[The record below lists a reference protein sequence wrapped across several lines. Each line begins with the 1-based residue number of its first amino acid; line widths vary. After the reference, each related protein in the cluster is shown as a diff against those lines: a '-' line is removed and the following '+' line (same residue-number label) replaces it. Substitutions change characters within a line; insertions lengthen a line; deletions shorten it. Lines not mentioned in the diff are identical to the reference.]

1 MAFLTDAAGGIL
13 DNEEI
18 AKLIVEPIT
27 QESVAMQ
34 VATPHPTERPSVRF
48 PKVTDDVEA
57 GWYDEGEDI
66 SLTDPTVDE
75 VNVTPKKIAA
85 LVKVST
91 ELAEDSSPEATEIV
105 RMSLARS
112 AARVLDRAFFGDTT
126 EKGPDGVL
134 STSFQTVS
142 AGSVFDGLDAFTQ
155 AQTKAEKV
163 GARITGW
170 VGNADTVED
179 LSLLKAFTGDTN
191 SKVPLLQ
198 PDPTR
203 PALRQI
209 NGSTLYSVADTVALP
224 DGYIFGFDR
233 SRTFVV
239 IRRDVK
245 IDIDASVFFGSDSLG
260 VRLTMRVGFGFT
272 HDESTVLVA
281 AGGS

>member
-1 MAFLTDAAGGIL
+1 MAFLTDAAAGIL
-13 DNEEI
+13 DTEEI
-18 AKLIVEPIT
+18 AQLIVEPIS
-27 QESVAMQ
+27 QQSVAMQ
-34 VATPHPTERPSVRF
+34 VATPHPTDRPSVRF
-48 PKVTDDVEA
+48 PKVVEDVVCQ
-57 GWYDEGEDI
+57 WIDEGQDLP
-66 SLTDPTVDE
+66 LTDPTVDE
-75 VNVTPKKIAA
+75 VSVIPRKIAA

-91 ELAEDSSPEATEIV
+91 ELAEDSSPQATEIV

-112 AARVLDRAFFGDTT
+112 AARVLDKAFFANTT
-126 EKGPDGVL
+126 SKGPDGVL
-134 STSFQTVS
+134 STSYQTVD

-191 SKVPLLQ
+191 SKVSLLQ
-198 PDPTR
+198 PDPTQ
-203 PALRQI
+203 PARRQI
-209 NGSTLYSVADTVALP
+209 NGATLYSVADTVAIP
-224 DGYIFGFDR
+224 DGYVFGFDK

-245 IDIDASVFFGSDSLG
+245 IDIDSSVFFASDSLG
-260 VRLTMRVGFGFT
+260 VRLTMRCAFGFT